1 MNLLCR
7 WWGTMRP
14 TVKGRVAVF
23 HPQGF
28 LDGNN
33 APAFLTIE
41 DIKATEGLNID
52 MLLVSLKKVIFF
64 NKNGLDVFIR
74 LLINIRNQ
82 KRISVGLCDYDPIK
96 FKTIQTFYGSNLN
109 FSLFRTEKIAEL
121 FVATNKNDPKTV
133 LLYNEEPSQRSAM
146 AIELFDYGHNPVIAQ
161 TKKEFEEKKEKP
173 DLYYTIIE
181 DTYLGLFGQKVATRV
196 TGNAII
202 YTISNFLDAEIGNT
216 FNIAY
221 HNNSLNVGFR
231 LFIFDAYKV
240 VSMNIH
246 ALNFFTKLA
255 SSAAEYNATIC
266 FVGLTFEKTPITF
279 KNDLED
285 AGILFFDQMEDIL
298 KNKELLQELGGSSA
312 TTSKNV
318 RSITKG
324 LINELS
330 GLVDATVSTLAMM
343 TNAKATKE
351 SMNIQMLEL
360 KQAEN
365 QYASSIGF
373 YGDLDGMIILVFP
386 KDIAKKACELLIGD
400 VAENEESV
408 LDSLAEF
415 VNIIGGRAKALL
427 GDKKYR
433 VDITLPRTYAD
444 VHSLIDMVQNKKGVQ
459 VDLSFEGSRFTF
471 FLTR

>member
-1 MNLLCR
+1 
-7 WWGTMRP
+7 MRA
-14 TVKGRVAVF
+14 TVKGRVATF

-33 APAFLTIE
+33 APSFLSID
-41 DIKATEGLNID
+41 DIKATEALNVD

-64 NKNGLDVFIR
+64 NKNGLDFFVR
-74 LLINIRNQ
+74 LLLSIRNQ
-82 KRISVGLCDYDPIK
+82 KHISVGLCDYDSIK
-96 FKTIQTFYGSNLN
+96 FKTISAFYGNNLN

-121 FVATNKNDPKTV
+121 FAPSNKSNSKTV
-133 LLYNEEPSQRSAM
+133 LLYNDDPSQRSAM

-161 TKKEFEEKKEKP
+161 SKKEFDEKKQNP
-173 DLYYTIIE
+173 DLYYAIIE
-181 DTYLGLFGQKVATRV
+181 DTYLGLFGQKIATRV

-202 YTISNFLDAEIGNT
+202 YTLANFLDAEITNT

-240 VSMNIH
+240 VSMNVH

-266 FVGLTFEKTPITF
+266 FVGLTFEKTPQSF

-285 AGILFFDQMEDIL
+285 AGILFIDNMDDIL
-298 KNKELLQELGGSSA
+298 KNKALLQELGGSIA
-312 TTSKNV
+312 AASKQTRTLNKALV
-318 RSITKG
+318 
-324 LINELS
+324 NELPHFIE
-330 GLVDATVSTLAMM
+330 ATVSTIAMM
-343 TNAKATKE
+343 TNAKASKKSINVQT
-351 SMNIQMLEL
+351 LEISDT
-360 KQAEN
+360 AN

-373 YGDLDGMIILVFP
+373 YGDVDGMIILIFP
-386 KDIAKKACELLIGD
+386 KQIAKKACELLIGEATED
-400 VAENEESV
+400 EEAV

-427 GDKKYR
+427 GEKKHH
-433 VDITLPRTYAD
+433 VDITLPRTYGD
-444 VHSLIDMVQNKKGVQ
+444 VGSLLEMEQNKKGVQ
-459 VDLSFEGSRFTF
+459 VNLSFEGSNFIF

>member
-1 MNLLCR
+1 
-7 WWGTMRP
+7 MRA

-33 APAFLTIE
+33 APSFLTIE
-41 DIKATEGLNID
+41 DIKATEALNID

-64 NKNGLDVFIR
+64 NKNGVDVFIK
-74 LLINIRNQ
+74 LMLSIRNQ
-82 KRISVGLCDYDPIK
+82 KHIIVGLCDYDHAK
-96 FKTIQTFYGSNLN
+96 YKTINAFYGSNLN

-121 FVATNKNDPKTV
+121 FVSSNKNDPKTV
-133 LLYNEEPSQRSAM
+133 LLYNDDPSQRSAI

-161 TKKEFEEKKEKP
+161 SKKEFEEKKQNS
-173 DLYYTIIE
+173 DLYYAIID
-181 DTYLGLFGQKVATRV
+181 DTFLGLFGQKIATRV

-202 YTISNFLDAEIGNT
+202 YTIANFLDAEIGST

-240 VSMNIH
+240 VSMNVH

-266 FVGLTFEKTPITF
+266 FVGLTFEKTPLSF

-285 AGILFFDQMEDIL
+285 AGMLFFDQMEDIL
-298 KNKELLQELGGSSA
+298 KNKELLQELGGSSSA
-312 TTSKNV
+312 TSKQV
-318 RSITKG
+318 RTLNKA
-324 LINELS
+324 LVNELPQFI
-330 GLVDATVSTLAMM
+330 DATVSTIAMM
-343 TNAKATKE
+343 TNARASKE
-351 SMNIQMLEL
+351 SMSVQTLDIKNSS
-360 KQAEN
+360 N

-373 YGDLDGMIILVFP
+373 YGDLDGLIILVFP
-386 KDIAKKACELLIGD
+386 KDVAKKACELLIG
-400 VAENEESV
+400 EETEDEEAI

-415 VNIIGGRAKALL
+415 VNIIGGRTKALL
-427 GDKKYR
+427 GEKKHC
-433 VDITLPRTYAD
+433 VDITLPRTYHD
-444 VHSLIDMVQNKKGVQ
+444 VESLLEMSQNKKGVQ
-459 VDLSFEGSRFTF
+459 VNLNFNGSSFIF